1 MHLMQT
7 SFPPLGLSSDGEDGA
22 SLGHPASGPLGVR
35 LDPQDPHGRDDL
47 GPAQGELMSKLQLAS
62 SHSCQALCGPMT
74 VQHAPYLCA
83 GIPRM
88 RTHCTDIEPA
98 NEIAKRGSTKDV

>member
-1 MHLMQT
+1 MQT

-35 LDPQDPHGRDDL
+35 LDPQDPHGRDGL
-47 GPAQGELMSKLQLAS
+47 GPAQGELMSMPQLS
-62 SHSCQALCGPMT
+62 SERSCLAPSGPIGARHT
-74 VQHAPYLCA
+74 SYLCA

-88 RTHCTDIEPA
+88 RTHQ
-98 NEIAKRGSTKDV
+98 